1 MKKIKYLILCL
12 FFVFCSC
19 NRQSDFDKA
28 LEYQDYG
35 EYEEA
40 IEYYVFSIN
49 KGEKVAL
56 AEKKLGDIFF
66 SRQNYREAFNHY
78 KKSLEVDAEVA
89 LDKVMQFI
97 SHSDLKV
104 KNYAY
109 LTLNDL
115 KNKESKLRMFDY
127 LSTVLK
133 SKNQYKILDVLEL
146 LPKLKN
152 YIPVSEALLDLLNI
166 DNSMIKREVLPLL
179 PNIAGM
185 VVKRGYLDKIIALLN
200 QDNEVLKN
208 LAIDCLGDMFGWAQ
222 KAYPDL
228 VVVAVDPM
236 YRKRVL
242 RATEKIGVPTK
253 EQVNEIFNYLKD
265 KPEDLKIAI
274 IEQIGNKRTEAKPF
288 VPNFIAFLNDNS
300 DDVKLAVRRSLSR
313 IGKANKSCVPE
324 LIAMLQD
331 DNEEI
336 VSRVIY
342 ELGDLGKDA
351 GEAVDALKKIAE
363 NENTKKELKD
373 LAKTALQ
380 KIQE

>member
-1 MKKIKYLILCL
+1 MRKIKYLILCL

-40 IEYYVFSIN
+40 IKYYVFSIN

-97 SHSDLKV
+97 SHSELKV

-133 SKNQYKILDVLEL
+133 SKNQYKILGVLEL

-152 YIPVSEALLDLLNI
+152 YIPVSEALLDLLNT

-208 LAIDCLGDMFGWAQ
+208 LAIDCLGDMFSWAQ

-336 VSRVIY
+336 VARVIY

>member
-1 MKKIKYLILCL
+1 MRKIKYLILCL

-40 IEYYVFSIN
+40 IKYYVFSIN

-89 LDKVMQFI
+89 LDKVIQFI

-133 SKNQYKILDVLEL
+133 SKNQYKILGVLEL

-152 YIPVSEALLDLLNI
+152 YIPVSEALLDLLNT

>member
-40 IEYYVFSIN
+40 IKYYVFSIN

-97 SHSDLKV
+97 SHSELKV

-152 YIPVSEALLDLLNI
+152 YISVSEALLDLLNT

-208 LAIDCLGDMFGWAQ
+208 LAIDCLGDMFSWAQ

-336 VSRVIY
+336 VARVIY

>member
-40 IEYYVFSIN
+40 IKYYVFSIN

-97 SHSDLKV
+97 SHSELKV

-152 YIPVSEALLDLLNI
+152 YISVSEALLDLLNT

-179 PNIAGM
+179 PNIVGM

-208 LAIDCLGDMFGWAQ
+208 LAIDCLGDMFSWAQ

-336 VSRVIY
+336 VARVIY

>member
-40 IEYYVFSIN
+40 IKYYVFSIN

-56 AEKKLGDIFF
+56 
-66 SRQNYREAFNHY
+66 
-78 KKSLEVDAEVA
+78 
-89 LDKVMQFI
+89 DKVMQFI
-97 SHSDLKV
+97 SHSELKV

-152 YIPVSEALLDLLNI
+152 YISVSEALLDLLNT

-179 PNIAGM
+179 PNIAGR

-208 LAIDCLGDMFGWAQ
+208 LAIDCLGDMFSWAQ

-336 VSRVIY
+336 VARVIY